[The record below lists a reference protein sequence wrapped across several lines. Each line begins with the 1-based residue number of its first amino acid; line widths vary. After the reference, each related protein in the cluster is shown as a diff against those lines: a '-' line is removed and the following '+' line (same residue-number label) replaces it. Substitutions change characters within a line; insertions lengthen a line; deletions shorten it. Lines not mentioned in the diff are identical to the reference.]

1 MDSKPKILVI
11 DDEDI
16 VIKSTLRT
24 LQKNDYE
31 MEYAYSGET
40 ALGMIARNRYD
51 LVITDL
57 MMPGINGIEVLK
69 RIKKDYPE
77 ITVIMFTGFATV
89 ESAREALKLGAFDYV
104 PKPFTPE
111 ELREVVKNALAAH
124 EKKSDSKMLD
134 LMAIVSHE
142 LKSPTSVIHTTA
154 ETLHRGYFGNL
165 DPEQQKIVESI
176 LRNCSYLE
184 DIIRNYLDL
193 SKMEMDSLESFQENI
208 NLVNDVIMPVINVPE
223 YNFNM
228 KKMEIR
234 TKFDETP
241 VIHGDPNL
249 LKIVVTNL
257 VNNAIKYGTAET
269 AIDIVLE
276 KSGNGYQFSVRNE
289 GVGISQEDI
298 DSRLFKKFS
307 RLKQKG
313 TEGIKGSG
321 LGLYMC
327 RKIVD
332 KHGGRLWAESET
344 GKWVKFNV
352 FLPAAPREA

>member
-1 MDSKPKILVI
+1 MDKKPKILVI

-24 LQKNDYE
+24 LQKDDYDIDH
-31 MEYAYSGET
+31 AYSGET
-40 ALGMIARNRYD
+40 ALGMIPKTKYD

-104 PKPFTPE
+104 PKPFTPD
-111 ELREVVKNALAAH
+111 ELREVVKNALKARESA
-124 EKKSDSKMLD
+124 SDSKMLD

-154 ETLHRGYFGNL
+154 ETLHMGYFGNL
-165 DPEQQKIVESI
+165 DPEQKKIVESI

-193 SKMEMDSLESFQENI
+193 SKMEMDNLESFKENI
-208 NLVNDVIMPVINVPE
+208 RFVEDVIQPVLDVPE
-223 YNFNM
+223 HKSNM
-228 KKMEIR
+228 KQMELKPRLDVNPEI
-234 TKFDETP
+234 K
-241 VIHGDPNL
+241 GDPNL

-257 VNNAIKYGTAET
+257 VNNAIKYGSANT
-269 AIDIVLE
+269 AIDITLASAE
-276 KSGNGYQFSVRNE
+276 GGYLFTVRNE
-289 GVGISQEDI
+289 GVGISAEDI
-298 DSRLFKKFS
+298 ENRLFRKFS

-327 RKIVD
+327 RKIIE
-332 KHGGRLWAESET
+332 KHGGRIWVESET
-344 GKWVKFNV
+344 GKWVRFNV
-352 FLPAAPREA
+352 FLPG

>member
-1 MDSKPKILVI
+1 MEKKARILVV

-16 VIKSTLRT
+16 VIKSTIRT

-31 MEYAYSGET
+31 IEYVYSGES
-40 ALGMIARNRYD
+40 ALAMIEKDPYD

-57 MMPGINGIEVLK
+57 MMPGINGIEV
-69 RIKKDYPE
+69 IKKIKADHPDT
-77 ITVIMFTGFATV
+77 TVVMFTGFATV

-104 PKPFTPE
+104 PKPFTPD
-111 ELREVVKNALAAH
+111 ELREVVKNALASR
-124 EKKSDSKMLD
+124 EKSSDSRMLD

-193 SKMEMDSLESFQENI
+193 SKMEMDGLASFQEKI
-208 NLVNDVIMPVINVPE
+208 NLVDDVVLPVIQVPE
-223 YNFNM
+223 NMNNM

-234 TKFDETP
+234 TNFAEKP
-241 VIHGDPNL
+241 AIQGDPNL
-249 LKIVVTNL
+249 LKIVITNL
-257 VNNAIKYGTAET
+257 VNNAIKYGSPET
-269 AIDIVLE
+269 PIDIALE
-276 KSGNGYQFSVRNE
+276 KSGTAYTFSIRNE

-298 DSRLFKKFS
+298 ENKLFRKFS

-313 TEGIKGSG
+313 TEGVKGSG

-327 RKIVD
+327 KKIIE
-332 KHGGRLWAESET
+332 KHGGKIWVDSEP
-344 GKWVKFNV
+344 GKWVKFS
-352 FLPAAPREA
+352 FSLPGEA

>member
-1 MDSKPKILVI
+1 MDKKPKILVI

-24 LQKNDYE
+24 LQKDDYDI
-31 MEYAYSGET
+31 EYAYSGET
-40 ALGMIARNRYD
+40 ALGMLPKTRYD

-69 RIKKDYPE
+69 RIKKEFPE

-104 PKPFTPE
+104 PKPFTPD
-111 ELREVVKNALAAH
+111 ELREVVKNAIKAREQA
-124 EKKSDSKMLD
+124 SDSKMLD

-165 DPEQQKIVESI
+165 DPEQQKIIESI

-193 SKMEMDSLESFQENI
+193 SKMEMDNLESFQESI
-208 NLVNDVIMPVINVPE
+208 NLVDNVIKPVIDVPE
-223 YNFNM
+223 HRNNM

-234 TKFDETP
+234 TRFDVSP
-241 VIHGDPNL
+241 VIKGDPNL

-269 AIDIVLE
+269 AVEMILVKAD
-276 KSGNGYQFSVRNE
+276 KGYTFSVYNE
-289 GVGISQEDI
+289 GVGISKEDI
-298 DSRLFKKFS
+298 ENRLFKKFS

-313 TEGIKGSG
+313 TEGVKGSG

-327 RKIVD
+327 KKIID
-332 KHGGRLWAESET
+332 KHGGRIWVESET
-344 GKWVKFNV
+344 GKWIKFNV
-352 FLPAAPREA
+352 FLPE